1 MAKPLNSRWV
11 VGRKQL
17 ATLPSVTSDIS
28 TPKRGGD
35 IIKLF
40 AEKNNSPTSRLSLR
54 KAATAFDKIVI
65 DIILKD
71 RKIARLS
78 KELK

>member
-11 VGRKQL
+11 VVQKRPAPPPL
-17 ATLPSVTSDIS
+17 IISIS

-35 IIKLF
+35 IIKLL
-40 AEKNNSPTSRLSLR
+40 AKKNTSPTSRLSIR
-54 KAATAFDKIVI
+54 KAATTFNKIVI

-71 RKIARLS
+71 REIARLRE
-78 KELK
+78 ELA